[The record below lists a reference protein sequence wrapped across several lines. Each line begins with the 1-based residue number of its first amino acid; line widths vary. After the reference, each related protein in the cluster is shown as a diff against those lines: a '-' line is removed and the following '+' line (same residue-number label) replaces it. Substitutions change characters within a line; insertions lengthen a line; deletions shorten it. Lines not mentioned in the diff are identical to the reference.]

1 MSIRY
6 TFREWKLS
14 DKESLIQ
21 YANNL
26 RVSENLRDTFPY
38 PYTETA
44 ADQWL
49 HIATS
54 QKSPIQEFAIDIDG
68 SAVGGVGVVVGSGER
83 RIAAEV
89 GYWLGE
95 PFWGKGIMT
104 RVVTDFL
111 DYVFHQFPDVI
122 KLTAPIYAR
131 NMGSQGVIKKVGFS
145 LESVEK
151 CGVIK
156 QGELLDLCHYRLF
169 RVDWEKL
176 KKSEEYTCR
185 G

>member
-6 TFREWKLS
+6 TLREWKLS

-21 YANNL
+21 YGNNQ
-26 RVSENLRDTFPY
+26 RVSENLRDIFPY

-49 HIATS
+49 GMATS
-54 QKSPIQEFAIDIDG
+54 QKFPIQEFAIDIDG

-104 RVVTDFL
+104 RVVAEL
-111 DYVFHQFPDVI
+111 VEYVFFQFPEVI
-122 KLTAPIYAR
+122 KLTAPIYVR
-131 NMGSQGVIKKVGFS
+131 NIGSQGVIKKVGFS

-151 CGVIK
+151 YGAIK
-156 QGELLDLCHYRLF
+156 QGELLDVCHYELLRM
-169 RVDWEKL
+169 DWEKL
-176 KKSEEYTCR
+176 KNSKEQSS
-185 G
+185 